1 MFFFFF
7 QAEDGIR
14 DVAVT
19 GVQTCALPIYMLVVP
34 ASNPSVAVFAAG
46 GLTFSAPASGDVLF
60 TVDAQAA
67 VPMSGANRSEEHTS
81 ELQSRLHIVCRLL
94 LVKKKRDYDNSSTR
108 KRITAECP

>member
-67 VPMSGANRSEEHTS
+67 VPMSGANPDCMPPEIMTS
-81 ELQSRLHIVCRLL
+81 NDASTPPQPLKVTTGMTTNVARM
-94 LVKKKRDYDNSSTR
+94 DFSS
-108 KRITAECP
+108 CS